1 MARYHG
7 KRGVIY
13 MSTTGSG
20 TASSVISLNAW
31 TLNMATDKVEVT
43 SFLDTNK
50 TYVQGLRDISGTF
63 AGFYDDTEAK
73 LFTGAAS
80 TDGVKLYLYPS
91 ADMSSKYAAGPAWVD
106 MTLDTGVAQAVTVSA
121 NFAAN
126 GSWTINL

>member
-20 TASSVISLNAW
+20 TASSVISLSAW
-31 TLNMATDKVEVT
+31 TLNMATDKVETT

-73 LFTGAAS
+73 LFSGAAS
-80 TDGVKLYLYPS
+80 ADGVKLYLYPS
-91 ADMSSKYAAGPAWVD
+91 ADAPSKYAAGPAWVD
-106 MTLDTGVAQAVTVSA
+106 MSVDTGVAAAVTVSA

-126 GSWTINL
+126 GSWTILL